1 MNKTLNILL
10 WTAQAVLSL
19 SLIGTT
25 FTKFFLS
32 PAGLAE
38 MFPWTAENRTLLLL
52 TAIIDLLLGLGLI
65 LPEIF
70 RPKSKLTV
78 LSAYGLAVL
87 MICAGI
93 FHISRGEVSDIGVNI
108 FFLLLAVFVA
118 RGRQKP

>member
-1 MNKTLNILL
+1 MNKPLNILL

-19 SLIGTT
+19 SLIGTA
-25 FTKFFLS
+25 FIKLFLS
-32 PAGLAE
+32 PAELAE
-38 MFPWTAENRTLLLL
+38 MFPWTAENRILLLF

-65 LPEIF
+65 LPQII

-78 LSAYGLAVL
+78 LSAYGLAAL

-93 FHISRGEVSDIGVNI
+93 FHIRRGEVSDIGVNI
-108 FFLLLAVFVA
+108 FLLLLAVFVA